1 MSRSPRAARHSA
13 GVIFE
18 VNAIYFFTINGI
30 LDHCRDSVPRLD
42 NVPCSSKVNEQP
54 MPASRRA
61 RKPPRR
67 ARKAKRRA
75 GSNLISLLLDIEQPL
90 QDATHTVEALR
101 LVGHGLSSHD
111 HVGGDAVAE
120 LARIAGGRLQ
130 VVEDTWKKVLEAR
143 RRGKS

>member
-1 MSRSPRAARHSA
+1 
-13 GVIFE
+13 
-18 VNAIYFFTINGI
+18 
-30 LDHCRDSVPRLD
+30 
-42 NVPCSSKVNEQP
+42 

-61 RKPPRR
+61 RKPPPH

-75 GSNLISLLLDIEQPL
+75 GSNLIALLLDIEQPL
-90 QDATHTVEALR
+90 RDATHTVEALR

-120 LARIAGGRLQ
+120 LARIAAERLQ

-143 RRGKS
+143 RRGRSRQA

>member
-1 MSRSPRAARHSA
+1 
-13 GVIFE
+13 
-18 VNAIYFFTINGI
+18 
-30 LDHCRDSVPRLD
+30 
-42 NVPCSSKVNEQP
+42 

-90 QDATHTVEALR
+90 RDATLTVEALR

-120 LARIAGGRLQ
+120 LARIAAERLR
-130 VVEDTWKKVLEAR
+130 VVEGMWKKVIGVR
-143 RRGKS
+143 RRGKA

>member
-42 NVPCSSKVNEQP
+42 NVPCSSKVNEQA
-54 MPASRRA
+54 MPASPRA
-61 RKPPRR
+61 RKPSR
-67 ARKAKRRA
+67 ARKATRRA
-75 GSNLISLLLDIEQPL
+75 GSNLTSLLLDIEQPL
-90 QDATHTVEALR
+90 RDATHTVEALR
-101 LVGHGLSSHD
+101 LVGHGLVMHD
-111 HVGGDAVAE
+111 EAGGDAVAE
-120 LARIAGGRLQ
+120 LARIAAERLQ
-130 VVEDTWKKVLEAR
+130 VVVDMWNKVLVAR